1 MKGPQILK
9 RTVAV
14 QCNLLKNVSLKL
26 FSIPV
31 HVGVYVACQTG
42 PNLLLSRL
50 EGGTNEKGER
60 SPGLAYTY
68 VDVVR
73 HCCCYINHPIR

>member
-1 MKGPQILK
+1 MS
-9 RTVAV
+9 
-14 QCNLLKNVSLKL
+14 LLSSSVYLYTCAC
-26 FSIPV
+26 
-31 HVGVYVACQTG
+31 GVYVACQTG